1 MLISMECGMSEVLHT
16 SLSGVKG
23 ILESFETD
31 SLIIIVDLNV
41 QNLYSKQLDLLN
53 VKGKKVTLWKAPPGE
68 NAKNFE
74 EYERCIEFVIE
85 KGIHRKSHVVAIGGG
100 ATSDFAGFV
109 ASTVLRG
116 VSWSVVPTTLLS
128 MIDASIGG
136 KVGINSQFGKN
147 LVGNFHLP
155 QKIIVANEFLETLP
169 EDEYQSGLGEMLK
182 YCFLDQEIGNKLKE
196 TLNHKD
202 LIDDCMA
209 YKHKIVEEDLKENGR
224 RKLLNFGHTFGHA
237 IERIYDLKHG
247 IAVVWGIVLIMKMYG
262 TQEQV
267 SKMKEFIALLG
278 LNLDLPP
285 WYNKTFQTAEIMNYL
300 TKDKKA
306 QSTNNVDLVVPDS
319 KNEIVVKA
327 RTFDEI
333 NEDLAKN
340 AEELRTFR
348 LH

>member
-1 MLISMECGMSEVLHT
+1 MSEVIHT
-16 SLSGVKG
+16 PLSEIKS
-23 ILESFETD
+23 ILESIETD

-41 QNLYSKQLDLLN
+41 QNIYSKQLDLLN

-109 ASTVLRG
+109 AATVLRG
-116 VSWSVVPTTLLS
+116 VSWSVIPTTLLS

-169 EDEYQSGLGEMLK
+169 EEEYQSGLGEMLK
-182 YCFLDQEIGNKLKE
+182 YCFLDENIGTKLIE
-196 TLNHKD
+196 TENHQG
-202 LIDDCMA
+202 LIDDCMV

-237 IERIYDLKHG
+237 IEKIYDLKHG
-247 IAVVWGIVLIMKMYG
+247 IAVVWGVVLILNMYG
-262 TQEQV
+262 NKKQV
-267 SKMKEFIALLG
+267 ENMKNFISLLG
-278 LNLDLPP
+278 LKLDLPP
-285 WYNKTFQTAEIMNYL
+285 WYNKTFQTDEIMNYL
-300 TKDKKA
+300 TKDKKTL
-306 QSTNNVDLVVPDS
+306 STDKVDLVVTNS
-319 KNEIVVKA
+319 KDEVIVKT

-333 NEDLAKN
+333 REDLAKN
-340 AEELRTFR
+340 AEELKTFR